1 MIASAMQIMNMIVS
15 AMGPFSAKASAEAS
29 IGSYLCPQR
38 GKRGK
43 RDRLCDL
50 CFRPVCVPGST
61 EGFLHEISE
70 LCEGV
75 NAGRLAAHA
84 LVACDEAQRYLA
96 QTHAASALRARW
108 RRSRAQAGG
117 H

>member
-29 IGSYLCPQR
+29 ISLCLQR

-50 CFRPVCVPGST
+50 CFRPVRVPGST

-84 LVACDEAQRYLA
+84 FVACDEAQRYLA

-108 RRSRAQAGG
+108 RRARAQADG

>member
-1 MIASAMQIMNMIVS
+1 MTAS
-15 AMGPFSAKASAEAS
+15 AMGPYSESVDRF
-29 IGSYLCPQR
+29 LCPR
-38 GKRGK
+38 CGKRGK
-43 RDRLCDL
+43 RDRLRDL

-84 LVACDEAQRYLA
+84 FVADEAQRYLA

-108 RRSRAQAGG
+108 RRARAQADG